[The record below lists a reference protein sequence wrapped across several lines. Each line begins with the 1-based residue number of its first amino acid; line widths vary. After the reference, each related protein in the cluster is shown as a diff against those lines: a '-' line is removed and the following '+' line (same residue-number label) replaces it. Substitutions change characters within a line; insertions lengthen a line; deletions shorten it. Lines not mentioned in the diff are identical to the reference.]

1 MKKFIENIVENEPP
15 YKEFKVTEWDLEKIV
30 NVNSFSITQYCS
42 ICDKVCT
49 FKCVNNPFYK
59 LREEYEELKL
69 DSYFLPQFVVYLKNA
84 DKSFILAFHCQHDC
98 SEKHYCALHLKNLS
112 IQKIGQ
118 YPSFTKEAIS
128 EKLRKYKN
136 LIPQYYPELTKA
148 VSAYSQN
155 MSVAAFVYLRRI
167 LEHLVDKKYSA
178 YSGNP
183 EGIKFIDKLN
193 EVEKHEKIIPDELK
207 EIKSQIYAVLSKGVH
222 EYKEEECTQL
232 FPAVQFVIEAIL
244 DEQLA
249 AAERKRKAAETKK
262 VIADKLKGSK

>member
-15 YKEFKVTEWDLEKIV
+15 YKEFKVTGWDLEKIAGI
-30 NVNSFSITQYCS
+30 NSFSITQYCAT
-42 ICDKVCT
+42 CDKSCT
-49 FKCVNNPFYK
+49 FKCSDNPFRK
-59 LREEYEELKL
+59 LKEEYDELYCEYPFANPFTIYL
-69 DSYFLPQFVVYLKNA
+69 EDVDESFVL
-84 DKSFILAFHCQHDC
+84 SFHCQHDC
-98 SEKHYCALHLKNLS
+98 SEKHYCVLHLKNLT
-112 IQKIGQ
+112 IKKIGQ
-118 YPSFTKEAIS
+118 YPSFTKAAIS

-136 LIPQYYPELTKA
+136 LIPKYYPELTKA

-183 EGIKFIDKLN
+183 EGVKFIDKLN
-193 EVEKHEKIIPDELK
+193 EVEKHEKIIPDELDG
-207 EIKSQIYAVLSKGVH
+207 IKSQIYIVLSKGVH
-222 EYKEEECTQL
+222 EYLEEECTQL

-249 AAERKRKAAETKK
+249 AAERKRKATEAKK
-262 VIADKLKGSK
+262 IIADKLKGSK